1 MWDIFLVLKLKFKQ
15 DKQLV
20 FSAPLLCITKNKSE
34 MKDFRSFL
42 VKLLIY
48 FSEFSEEIKQ
58 IQ

>member
-1 MWDIFLVLKLKFKQ
+1 MWDIFLILKLKFKQ

-20 FSAPLLCITKNKSE
+20 FSAPLLCIAKKKLE

-48 FSEFSEEIKQ
+48 FSEFSEEMKQ